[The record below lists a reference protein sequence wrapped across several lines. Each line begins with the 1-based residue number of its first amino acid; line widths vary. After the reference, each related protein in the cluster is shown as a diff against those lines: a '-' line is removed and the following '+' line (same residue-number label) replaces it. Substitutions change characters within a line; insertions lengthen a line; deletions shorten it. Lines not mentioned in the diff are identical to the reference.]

1 MIYTMEKLSE
11 NEEYIKEQT
20 GITSNINSKNNSD
33 RRYYSEV
40 YNKVKEQIT
49 YKKEYLDNLLNTDIM
64 RLFYNEDDINFFYS
78 KYKVDV

>member
-1 MIYTMEKLSE
+1 MEKLSE

-20 GITSNINSKNNSD
+20 GITSNINNKNNSD